1 MAEELEAA
9 EQEKQQEQQE
19 LEQEQEEQDQEQQ
32 QQQQQLEQELELEL
46 ELEQEQEQEEQEQ
59 EQELEVELEQEQD
72 DDADEMETMVVG
84 CPDGCAG
91 GDAIVVVTSWGEEVE
106 VVVPDGIVSGA
117 WSNDSKSGHR
127 LLLSPADWC
136 PVFAVWTTQAT
147 SSRSAVRGECT
158 SPCRKCRLS
167 SMTMT
172 LITSV
177 VC

>member
-9 EQEKQQEQQE
+9 EQEKQQEQQ
-19 LEQEQEEQDQEQQ
+19 DQEQQ
-32 QQQQQLEQELELEL
+32 QQQLELELEQELELEL

-59 EQELEVELEQEQD
+59 ELELELEQEQD

>member
-9 EQEKQQEQQE
+9 EQEKQQEQQ
-19 LEQEQEEQDQEQQ
+19 DQEQQ
-32 QQQQQLEQELELEL
+32 QQQQQLELELEQELEL

-59 EQELEVELEQEQD
+59 EQELELELEQEQD